1 MILPRVAAHGA
12 IRPHR
17 TNDKILMQK
26 KDSKSYWQV
35 RRRARKQRDSH
46 DAPFRALMRFLLR
59 SVMPA
64 GARSANISGGSTKGP
79 SRTTA
84 AHNRASSG
92 GVFARRT
99 GCTRNCARD
108 RLRILTSV
116 AIETVVFQCLG
127 RVSPA
132 CAVPALGA
140 VVGVLASN
148 TECTFRPL
156 GVCKLPIGTR

>member
-1 MILPRVAAHGA
+1 MILPRVAEHGA
-12 IRPHR
+12 IRPHQ
-17 TNDKILMQK
+17 TNDILMQK

-35 RRRARKQRDSH
+35 RRRARKQRGSH

-64 GARSANISGGSTKGP
+64 GARSANHSGGSTKGP

-92 GVFARRT
+92 GVFAWRT

-116 AIETVVFQCLG
+116 AIETAVFQCLG

-132 CAVPALGA
+132 CAVFALGA
-140 VVGVLASN
+140 VVGVLTRN
-148 TECTFRPL
+148 TGCTFRPL
-156 GVCKLPIGTR
+156 GVCKLTIGTR